1 MPTKNLRIS
10 VRKQSGFKHFGH
22 ALGKVIYNTSV
33 IRQKGKSQKGCLK
46 KTKHAKFSEKQTF
59 LTP

>member
-22 ALGKVIYNTSV
+22 ALGK
-33 IRQKGKSQKGCLK
+33 
-46 KTKHAKFSEKQTF
+46 KFIITNQERRSAITIAIVLYE
-59 LTP
+59 LLLLL